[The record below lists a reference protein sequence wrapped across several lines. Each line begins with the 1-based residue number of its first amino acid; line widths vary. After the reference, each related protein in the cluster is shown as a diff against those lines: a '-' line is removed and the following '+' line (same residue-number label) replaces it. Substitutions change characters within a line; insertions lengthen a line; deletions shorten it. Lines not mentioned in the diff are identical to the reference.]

1 MTTFEI
7 WSLIING
14 LIAIAGFSAIVIYK
28 AQKRDKIKT
37 AATIVMSQI
46 DSIEAVIKD
55 LRSNNP
61 LTNEIIYRSK
71 PILENN
77 SWSQSKYLLSKKLGG
92 DNVRLIENFYAQAEE
107 IEKSRR
113 AICHELVIAWEHK
126 DYILQKH
133 IAELLDVSE
142 EQRLKELKEFN
153 DKFENNPKL
162 FSPHLPIHILVNN
175 LSQFRYLL
183 GTSAYKKLREMSYHS

>member
-14 LIAIAGFSAIVIYK
+14 FIAIAGFSAIIIYK

-37 AATIVMSQI
+37 AATIVISQI
-46 DSIEAVIKD
+46 DSIEDVIKD
-55 LRSNNP
+55 LRSKNP
-61 LTNEIIYRSK
+61 LTNEIVYRSK
-71 PILENN
+71 PILDNN
-77 SWSQSKYLLSKKLGG
+77 AWSQSKYLLSKRLGG

-113 AICHELVIAWEHK
+113 AICHELIIAWEHK

-133 IAELLDVSE
+133 MADILNLTE
-142 EQRLKELKEFN
+142 EQRGKTLAEFN
-153 DKFENNPKL
+153 DKFENNPKI
-162 FSPHLPIHILVNN
+162 FSPHLPISILVNN

-183 GTSAYKKLREMSYHS
+183 GTSAYEKLRKISYHS